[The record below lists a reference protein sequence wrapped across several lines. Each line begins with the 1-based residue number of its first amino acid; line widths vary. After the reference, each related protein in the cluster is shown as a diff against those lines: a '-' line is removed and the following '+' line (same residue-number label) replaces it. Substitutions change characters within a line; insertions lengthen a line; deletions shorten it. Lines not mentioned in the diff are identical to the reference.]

1 MTDEFTG
8 DRPKHEKLD
17 KFCQYYASHHNKE
30 RAAREAGYSASWAK
44 GSVHRYVRQY
54 QPYISW
60 LQNQH
65 SKAVARILTVNKQSV
80 IDELAKI
87 AFANPQDYVRRRRPK
102 EGEPEPKPGDEPLY
116 DRIPID
122 ELPRDLAAAIG
133 SWTIDEK
140 GRMTYSLLR
149 KTPELVALAK
159 AMGLASEKL
168 IVQHSHAHMH
178 AHVDMRDVP
187 SEVLDN
193 VEKLLTKNG
202 VKVYE
207 NGENSKN

>member
-8 DRPKHEKLD
+8 ARPKHEKLD
-17 KFCQYYASHHNKE
+17 RFCQFYASHHNKE
-30 RAAREAGYSASWAK
+30 RAAREAGYSVSWAK
-44 GSVHRYVRQY
+44 GSMHRYVREY

-65 SKAVARILTVNKQSV
+65 SKAVAKVITVNKQSV

-87 AFANPQDYVRRRRPK
+87 AFANPQDYFKRREGSPDTDPK
-102 EGEPEPKPGDEPLY
+102 FDQVA
-116 DRIPID
+116 ID
-122 ELPRDLAAAIG
+122 KLPREMAAAIG
-133 SWTIDEK
+133 SVTIDK
-140 GRMTYSLLR
+140 DGRLTYSLLR
-149 KTPELVALAK
+149 KTPELLMLAK
-159 AMGLASEKL
+159 SMGLSSEKL